1 MKNYIVKRL
10 SCLLLLFLF
19 CLYSKSQNISTQK
32 GLTTVTFTLAK
43 GKIKAYLP
51 NDIRPGE
58 TISGSIVAEAV
69 GKNARQ
75 IENNLSALKKY
86 FINIQNEKYPVDSYM
101 SFQFMVAQD
110 KPMTGVIQLITLSGV
125 IENEVALPTTSW
137 QDLQPAPSQCIIP
150 NHALTASPLT
160 ITGPFDGDASNTK
173 CSLNNKPLEILAESP
188 RQCVVLYPADAKG
201 LQNVYIQEKNQPS
214 CIQNISTVQ
223 MNISAGKLSLLKGE
237 RTYINVSISGLQN
250 LPDTAVLTLDNITI
264 NTVAM
269 QPMNHVIIPLARD
282 SVGSGIFNKRFT
294 IQSIRSGDFTVNVN
308 LDLPE
313 PRSSYA
319 SVKRDV
325 DMPPIYADNNGGIEL
340 HPLKVDGLK
349 NGMSDAFKKAVIE
362 VTGNSASKYPELDG
376 CGSCLTCIQSML
388 DEGKVALVGE
398 IGKILLEHYVDLL
411 VGKAGGALAWIK
423 DKFDKAEKAE
433 DIAGA
438 IANAVAKNE
447 LQVVQF
453 EERLCGYCLV
463 SAIGFYDTKTGCM
476 DAFFYCKGSK
486 MCCTHALTII
496 HVKYCVNEDGF
507 KKPGTGMT
515 IDVISQ

>member
-1 MKNYIVKRL
+1 MRNYIVKRL

-150 NHALTASPLT
+150 THALTASPLT

-250 LPDTAVLTLDNITI
+250 LPDTAVLTLDNVTT
-264 NTVAM
+264 NVVNM
-269 QPMNHVIIPLARD
+269 QPMNHVIILLIPD
-282 SVGSGIFNKRFT
+282 SVKSGILNRRFN
-294 IQSIRSGDFTVNVN
+294 IQSIKSGDFTVTVN
-308 LDLPE
+308 LDLPDNRSAVYSFDLSELKNESGYQGSYGYIGDQPCE
-313 PRSSYA
+313 PEGKTITWRWHKTFKCEIDDRKILMCGHTKEGDDVLEKLKKLLKELEMDKASDISEKMAKAFSTAKTFSYSIHVIRKWVDYDIYYKCVNGKWQPYGGVYINIGTDDLGWH
-319 SVKRDV
+319 SVK
-325 DMPPIYADNNGGIEL
+325 
-340 HPLKVDGLK
+340 HPTTVCW
-349 NGMSDAFKKAVIE
+349 M
-362 VTGNSASKYPELDG
+362 T
-376 CGSCLTCIQSML
+376 
-388 DEGKVALVGE
+388 
-398 IGKILLEHYVDLL
+398 
-411 VGKAGGALAWIK
+411 
-423 DKFDKAEKAE
+423 FDSPAAEKEFETALE
-433 DIAGA
+433 DALRA
-438 IANAVAKNE
+438 A
-447 LQVVQF
+447 
-453 EERLCGYCLV
+453 
-463 SAIGFYDTKTGCM
+463 
-476 DAFFYCKGSK
+476 CK
-486 MCCTHALTII
+486 
-496 HVKYCVNEDGF
+496 
-507 KKPGTGMT
+507 
-515 IDVISQ
+515 